1 MKISYLRPAASMLA
15 GFVFGKIM
23 SNGITDVPGITVG
36 HWTDR
41 KAITGCTAILCPR
54 GSLGGVSV
62 RGASP
67 GTRETDV
74 LNPINR
80 VEEVHAIMLSGGSA
94 YGLGVADGA
103 MRYLEENGI
112 GVKVGDSVVPIVPSA
127 ILFDLGI
134 GDSKVR
140 PNAENGY
147 HACKYASGDPVEQ
160 GSIGAGTG
168 ATVAKTQG
176 TQKAVKGGLGSASID
191 LGDGLLVGAI
201 VAVNA
206 IGSVYDPENGLLL
219 AGPRFNGT
227 MSNSMDDLI
236 SGNAF
241 KLPDIDANTTI
252 GVVATNARLTKAQA
266 KRLASNSHDG
276 LALAI
281 RPSHLIGDGDT
292 MFSISTGEQGN
303 IDAFSDMN
311 RIIAGAI
318 QAVANSI
325 KNAIQFAETMGGVPA
340 VRDL

>member
-1 MKISYLRPAASMLA
+1 MLA
-15 GFVFGKIM
+15 GFAFGKIM
-23 SNGITDVPGITVG
+23 NNGITDVPGITVG

-41 KAITGCTAILCPR
+41 KAITGCTAILCPS

-219 AGPRFNGT
+219 AGPRIDGI

-236 SGNAF
+236 SGNSF
-241 KLPDIDANTTI
+241 KLPDINANTTI

-266 KRLASNSHDG
+266 KRLASSAQDG

>member
-1 MKISYLRPAASMLA
+1 MLA
-15 GFVFGKIM
+15 GFAFGKIM
-23 SNGITDVPGITVG
+23 NNGITDVPGITVG

-219 AGPRFNGT
+219 AGPRIDGT

-236 SGNAF
+236 SGNSF
-241 KLPDIDANTTI
+241 KLPDINANTTI

-266 KRLASNSHDG
+266 KRLASSAQDG

>member
-1 MKISYLRPAASMLA
+1 
-15 GFVFGKIM
+15 M

-36 HWTDR
+36 HWSDR
-41 KAITGCTAILCPR
+41 DAITGCTAILCPR

-74 LNPINR
+74 LDPINR
-80 VEEVHAIMLSGGSA
+80 VEEIHAIMLSGGSA

-140 PNAENGY
+140 PTAENGY

-160 GSIGAGTG
+160 GCIGAGTG

-176 TQKAVKGGLGSASID
+176 PQKAVKGGLGSSSID
-191 LGDGLLVGAI
+191 LGDGLLVGAL

-206 IGSVYDPENGLLL
+206 IGSVYDSENGLLL
-219 AGPRFNGT
+219 AGPRSDGG

-236 SGNAF
+236 SGNSF
-241 KLPDIDANTTI
+241 KLPDINANTTI

-266 KRLASNSHDG
+266 KRLASSAQDG

>member
-1 MKISYLRPAASMLA
+1 MLA
-15 GFVFGKIM
+15 GFAFGKIM
-23 SNGITDVPGITVG
+23 NNGITDVPGITVG

-176 TQKAVKGGLGSASID
+176 TQKAVKGGVGSASID

-219 AGPRFNGT
+219 AGPRIDGT

-236 SGNAF
+236 SGNSF
-241 KLPDIDANTTI
+241 KLPDINANTTI

-266 KRLASNSHDG
+266 KRLASSAQDG

>member
-1 MKISYLRPAASMLA
+1 MN
-15 GFVFGKIM
+15 
-23 SNGITDVPGITVG
+23 NGITDVPGITVG
-36 HWTDR
+36 HWTDPE
-41 KAITGCTAILCPR
+41 AITGCTAVLCPT

-74 LNPINR
+74 LDPINR

-112 GVKVGDSVVPIVPSA
+112 GVKVGENLVPIVPSA

-134 GDSKVR
+134 GDSKIR
-140 PNAENGY
+140 PTAEDGY
-147 HACKYASGDPVEQ
+147 QACKYASSDPVEQ
-160 GSIGAGTG
+160 GCIGAGTG
-168 ATVAKTQG
+168 ATVAKTRG
-176 TQKAVKGGLGSASID
+176 AEKSVKSGLGSASIN

-219 AGPRFNGT
+219 AGPRIDGA

-236 SGNAF
+236 SGNSF
-241 KLPDIDANTTI
+241 KLPDINANTTI
-252 GVVATNARLTKAQA
+252 GVVATNARLNKAQA
-266 KRLASNSHDG
+266 KRLAVNSHDG

-292 MFSISTGEQGN
+292 MFAISTGEQGN
-303 IDAFSDMN
+303 IDGFTDMN

-318 QAVANSI
+318 QAVSDSI

>member
-1 MKISYLRPAASMLA
+1 MN
-15 GFVFGKIM
+15 
-23 SNGITDVPGITVG
+23 NGITDVPGITVG
-36 HWTDR
+36 HWTDPE
-41 KAITGCTAILCPR
+41 AITGCTAVLCPT

-74 LNPINR
+74 LDPINR

-112 GVKVGDSVVPIVPSA
+112 GVKVGENLVPIVPSA

-134 GDSKVR
+134 GDSKIR
-140 PNAENGY
+140 PTAEDGY
-147 HACKYASGDPVEQ
+147 QACKYASSDPVEQ
-160 GSIGAGTG
+160 GCIGAGTG
-168 ATVAKTQG
+168 ATVAKTRG
-176 TQKAVKGGLGSASID
+176 AEKSVKSGLGSASVN

-219 AGPRFNGT
+219 AGPRIDGA

-236 SGNAF
+236 SGNPF
-241 KLPDIDANTTI
+241 KLPDINANTTI
-252 GVVATNARLTKAQA
+252 GVVATNARLNKAQA
-266 KRLASNSHDG
+266 KRLAVNSHDG

-292 MFSISTGEQGN
+292 MFAISTGEQGN
-303 IDAFSDMN
+303 IDGFTDMN

-318 QAVANSI
+318 QAVSDSI

>member
-1 MKISYLRPAASMLA
+1 MLA
-15 GFVFGKIM
+15 GFAFGKIM

-147 HACKYASGDPVEQ
+147 HACKYASEDPVEQ

-219 AGPRFNGT
+219 AGPRIDGI

-236 SGNAF
+236 SGNSF
-241 KLPDIDANTTI
+241 KLPDINANTTI

-266 KRLASNSHDG
+266 KRLASSAQDG

>member
-1 MKISYLRPAASMLA
+1 MN
-15 GFVFGKIM
+15 
-23 SNGITDVPGITVG
+23 NGITDVPGITVG
-36 HWTDR
+36 HWTDPE
-41 KAITGCTAILCPR
+41 AITGCTAVLCPT

-74 LNPINR
+74 LDPINR

-112 GVKVGDSVVPIVPSA
+112 GVKVGENLVPIVPSA

-134 GDSKVR
+134 GDSKIR
-140 PNAENGY
+140 PTAEDGY
-147 HACKYASGDPVEQ
+147 QACKYASSDPVEQ
-160 GSIGAGTG
+160 GCIGAGTG
-168 ATVAKTQG
+168 ATVAKTRG
-176 TQKAVKGGLGSASID
+176 AEKSVKSGLGSASIN

-219 AGPRFNGT
+219 AGPRIDVA

-236 SGNAF
+236 SGNSF
-241 KLPDIDANTTI
+241 KLPDINANTTI
-252 GVVATNARLTKAQA
+252 GVVATNARLNKAQA
-266 KRLASNSHDG
+266 KRLAVNSHDG

-292 MFSISTGEQGN
+292 MFAISTGEQGN
-303 IDAFSDMN
+303 IDGFTDMN

-318 QAVANSI
+318 QAVSDSI

>member
-1 MKISYLRPAASMLA
+1 MN
-15 GFVFGKIM
+15 
-23 SNGITDVPGITVG
+23 NGITDVPGITVG
-36 HWTDR
+36 HWTDPE
-41 KAITGCTAILCPR
+41 AITGCTAVLCPT

-74 LNPINR
+74 LDPINR

-112 GVKVGDSVVPIVPSA
+112 GVKVGENLVPIVPSA

-134 GDSKVR
+134 GDSKIR
-140 PNAENGY
+140 PTAEDGY
-147 HACKYASGDPVEQ
+147 QACKYASSDPVEQ
-160 GSIGAGTG
+160 GCIGAGTG
-168 ATVAKTQG
+168 ATVAKTRG
-176 TQKAVKGGLGSASID
+176 AEKSVKSGLGSASIN

-206 IGSVYDPENGLLL
+206 IGSVYAPENGLLL
-219 AGPRFNGT
+219 AGPRIDGAR
-227 MSNSMDDLI
+227 SNSMDDLI
-236 SGNAF
+236 SGNSF
-241 KLPDIDANTTI
+241 KLPDINANTTI
-252 GVVATNARLTKAQA
+252 GVVATNARLNKAQA
-266 KRLASNSHDG
+266 KRLAVNSHDG

-292 MFSISTGEQGN
+292 MFAISTGEQGN
-303 IDAFSDMN
+303 IDGFTDMN

-318 QAVANSI
+318 QAVSDSI

>member
-1 MKISYLRPAASMLA
+1 MN
-15 GFVFGKIM
+15 
-23 SNGITDVPGITVG
+23 NGITDVPGITVG
-36 HWTDR
+36 HWTDPE
-41 KAITGCTAILCPR
+41 AITGCTAVLCPT

-74 LNPINR
+74 LDPINR

-112 GVKVGDSVVPIVPSA
+112 GVKVGENLVPIVPSA

-134 GDSKVR
+134 GDSKIR
-140 PNAENGY
+140 PTAENGY
-147 HACKYASGDPVEQ
+147 QACKYASGDPVEQ
-160 GSIGAGTG
+160 GCIGAGTG

-176 TQKAVKGGLGSASID
+176 AEKSVKSGLGSASVN

-219 AGPRFNGT
+219 AGPRIDGA

-236 SGNAF
+236 SGNSF
-241 KLPDIDANTTI
+241 TLPDINANTTI

-266 KRLASNSHDG
+266 KRLAWSAHDG

>member
-1 MKISYLRPAASMLA
+1 MN
-15 GFVFGKIM
+15 
-23 SNGITDVPGITVG
+23 NGITDVPGITVG
-36 HWTDR
+36 HWTDPE
-41 KAITGCTAILCPR
+41 AITGCTAVLCPT

-74 LNPINR
+74 LDPINR

-112 GVKVGDSVVPIVPSA
+112 GVKVGENLVPIVPSA

-134 GDSKVR
+134 GDSKIR
-140 PNAENGY
+140 PTAEDGY
-147 HACKYASGDPVEQ
+147 QACKYASSDPVEQ
-160 GSIGAGTG
+160 GCIGAGTG
-168 ATVAKTQG
+168 ATVAKTRG
-176 TQKAVKGGLGSASID
+176 AEKSVKSGLGSASVN

-219 AGPRFNGT
+219 AGPRIDGA

-236 SGNAF
+236 SGNSF
-241 KLPDIDANTTI
+241 KLPDINANTTI
-252 GVVATNARLTKAQA
+252 GVVATNARLNKAQA
-266 KRLASNSHDG
+266 KRLAVNSHDG

-292 MFSISTGEQGN
+292 MFAISTGEQGN
-303 IDAFSDMN
+303 IDGFTDMN

-318 QAVANSI
+318 QAVSDSI

>member
-1 MKISYLRPAASMLA
+1 
-15 GFVFGKIM
+15 M
-23 SNGITDVPGITVG
+23 SNGITDIPGITVG

-219 AGPRFNGT
+219 AGPRIDGI

-236 SGNAF
+236 SGNSF
-241 KLPDIDANTTI
+241 KLPDINANTTI

-266 KRLASNSHDG
+266 KRLASSAQDG

>member
-1 MKISYLRPAASMLA
+1 MN
-15 GFVFGKIM
+15 
-23 SNGITDVPGITVG
+23 NGITDVPGITVG
-36 HWTDR
+36 HWTDPE
-41 KAITGCTAILCPR
+41 AITGCTAVLCPT

-74 LNPINR
+74 LDPINR

-112 GVKVGDSVVPIVPSA
+112 GVKVGENLVPIVPSA

-134 GDSKVR
+134 GDSKIR
-140 PNAENGY
+140 PTAEDGY
-147 HACKYASGDPVEQ
+147 QACKYASSDPVEQ
-160 GSIGAGTG
+160 GCIGAGTG
-168 ATVAKTQG
+168 ATVAKTRG
-176 TQKAVKGGLGSASID
+176 AEKSVKSGLGSASIN

-206 IGSVYDPENGLLL
+206 IGSVYDPENRLLL
-219 AGPRFNGT
+219 AGPRIDGA

-236 SGNAF
+236 SGNSF
-241 KLPDIDANTTI
+241 KLPDINANTTI
-252 GVVATNARLTKAQA
+252 GVVATNARLNKAQA
-266 KRLASNSHDG
+266 KRLAVNSHDG

-292 MFSISTGEQGN
+292 MFAISTGEQGN
-303 IDAFSDMN
+303 IDGFTDMN

-318 QAVANSI
+318 QAVSDSI

>member
-1 MKISYLRPAASMLA
+1 M
-15 GFVFGKIM
+15 
-23 SNGITDVPGITVG
+23 
-36 HWTDR
+36 
-41 KAITGCTAILCPR
+41 
-54 GSLGGVSV
+54 
-62 RGASP
+62 
-67 GTRETDV
+67 
-74 LNPINR
+74 
-80 VEEVHAIMLSGGSA
+80 EEVHAIMLSGGSA

-219 AGPRFNGT
+219 ACLLYTSPSPR
-227 MSNSMDDLI
+227 D
-236 SGNAF
+236 
-241 KLPDIDANTTI
+241 
-252 GVVATNARLTKAQA
+252 
-266 KRLASNSHDG
+266 
-276 LALAI
+276 
-281 RPSHLIGDGDT
+281 
-292 MFSISTGEQGN
+292 
-303 IDAFSDMN
+303 
-311 RIIAGAI
+311 
-318 QAVANSI
+318 
-325 KNAIQFAETMGGVPA
+325 
-340 VRDL
+340 